1 MSVQNCLHPPRIPAF
16 SFAGAAVAE
25 NFMPFCKS
33 ALKSLNK
40 SRTCLSARPNTIL
53 HNSKSGGAVVGR
65 SKDAF
70 QRNRTVMPAEAGRV
84 ARCGGEVGSIADLMK
99 RLDVLP
105 ENAKLPTI
113 IQPQ

>member
-1 MSVQNCLHPPRIPAF
+1 
-16 SFAGAAVAE
+16 
-25 NFMPFCKS
+25 
-33 ALKSLNK
+33 
-40 SRTCLSARPNTIL
+40 
-53 HNSKSGGAVVGR
+53 
-65 SKDAF
+65 
-70 QRNRTVMPAEAGRV
+70 MPAEAGRV